1 MINQEPTYF
10 NFGLGEDATKK
21 NYFAM
26 FPEEMIASFLESFV
40 INKPMSG
47 KVGGDGF
54 WVYQDA
60 ADHLYIVLFDCMGHG
75 HLASMMARVYTQSLQ
90 QVIESYQVKDPG
102 NILRYLH
109 SKIAAKFKDKDNL
122 QVGTGADVGVLKIN
136 LSIREVE
143 YAGAKV
149 DLYHYK
155 GKELELIKGNRMQ
168 VGEMF
173 DYERSYE
180 THSLTLQPNVKSN
193 IYFASDGFKD
203 LMGGPKAKKLGKTGV
218 EDLLV
223 ENAGNPLMK
232 QKEDINAYLE
242 NWNGSNMQLDD
253 VLIIGIAI

>member
-21 NYFAM
+21 NYFSM
-26 FPEEMIASFLESFV
+26 FPEEMIASVLESFI

-47 KVGGDGF
+47 TVGGDGF

-60 ADHLYIVLFDCMGHG
+60 SDHLYIVLFDCMGHG

-136 LSIREVE
+136 LSVREVE
-143 YAGAKV
+143 YAGAKI
-149 DLYHYK
+149 DLYHYRE
-155 GKELELIKGNRMQ
+155 GDLELIKGNRMQ
-168 VGEMF
+168 IGEMF
-173 DYERSYE
+173 EYERSYE
-180 THSLTLQPNVKSN
+180 THSLTLLPDVKSN

-203 LMGGPKAKKLGKTGV
+203 LIGGPKDKKLGKSGVNDIFQANTGKP
-218 EDLLV
+218 LLQ
-223 ENAGNPLMK
+223 
-232 QKEDINAYLE
+232 QKEGFTSYIE
-242 NWNGSNMQLDD
+242 NWSGSNMQLDD
-253 VLIIGIAI
+253 VLVIGLAI